1 MTDTTVTL
9 SPNAARRINAIGQS
23 EGRPMM
29 LRVAV
34 DGGGCSG
41 FQYRFDLVDTVEAD
55 DLKIERDG
63 AAALVDVISMALL
76 KGSEID
82 FVDEL
87 AGAEFRVRN
96 PNAKSSC
103 GCGVSFSISRARVKS
118 ALPSL
123 NDGRIQSILIVKL
136 TRALKGAFD
145 CHAVPTEFEKVLTS
159 ATRK

>member
-1 MTDTTVTL
+1 MRDQPLTL
-9 SPNAARRINAIGQS
+9 SASAAQRLHAIS
-23 EGRPMM
+23 AKEGHPVM

-41 FQYRFDLVDTVEAD
+41 FQYRFDLVETDEPG
-55 DLKIERDG
+55 DLRIERDG
-63 AAALVDVISMALL
+63 AAALVDDVSLALL

-103 GCGVSFSISRARVKS
+103 GCGVSFSI
-118 ALPSL
+118 
-123 NDGRIQSILIVKL
+123 
-136 TRALKGAFD
+136 
-145 CHAVPTEFEKVLTS
+145 
-159 ATRK
+159 